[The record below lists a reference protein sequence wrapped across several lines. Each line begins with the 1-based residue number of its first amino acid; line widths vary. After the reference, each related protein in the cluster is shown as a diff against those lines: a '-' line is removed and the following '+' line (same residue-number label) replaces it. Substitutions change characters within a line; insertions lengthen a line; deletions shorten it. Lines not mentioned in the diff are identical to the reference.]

1 MAMAVLGSNQS
12 QIARLVVPK
21 ALLLQTAQV
30 VQSRIGG
37 LVGREVRHVPFSRRT
52 PSNIEQLRLYS
63 ELHKEIR
70 RDCGVMLTTSDHLLS
85 FKLSGLQ
92 RLVDLKTEEARFMI
106 GFQDELTRY
115 SRDVIDESDFTL
127 AVKTQLIYP
136 SGPRIHIDGAPQRW
150 IVAQA
155 LISMI
160 EDHLPALRT
169 RGVEIVRLHK
179 AQGSFPMTHFLK
191 QEAEDELHRRIID
204 DICNGRAPFLR
215 PAESD
220 APSKELRKHIK
231 QLLSEACTKK
241 QNKDG
246 LRQSIGLFAD
256 QESAPKILLLVRGL
270 LLNRILLLCL
280 KKRWNIQYGLHPG
293 REPIAVPYEAKGVP
307 SENSEFGHPDVAII
321 LTILSFYYGGLN
333 QAQFRQSLGHV
344 LKSDDPAAEFDRW
357 TNGCDSLPASL
368 RTWSVINIDDA
379 GQIDELW
386 MHLRFDREVLNHF
399 MNNFVFPAYAK
410 QSAVKLSASAW
421 DIPGFPKPHKSNL
434 SGAMTSGFS
443 GTKDNEMLLPMTIR
457 QDDLPSLVHTNAEVL
472 SSLLQDRNRG
482 YHLAAHN
489 NQRLAEEEL
498 LFRLSKK
505 HIKILID
512 AGAYILESSNEALA
526 KKWLE
531 VETIAKAAVYF
542 AADNRAWSVLHW
554 DYL

>member
-1 MAMAVLGSNQS
+1 MAMAVLGSNQN

-37 LVGREVRHVPFSRRT
+37 LVGREIRHIPFSRRS
-52 PSNIEQLRLYS
+52 PSTIDHLRLYS

-70 RDCGVMLTTSDHLLS
+70 RECGVILTTSDHLLS
-85 FKLSGLQ
+85 YKLSGLQ
-92 RLVDLKTEEARFMI
+92 RLVDSKSEEARFMI
-106 GFQDELTRY
+106 GFQDELTKF

-136 SGPRIHIDGAPQRW
+136 SGPRIHVDGAPQRW
-150 IVAQA
+150 MVAEA
-155 LISMI
+155 LISLI
-160 EDHLPALRT
+160 EDHLPALRS
-169 RGVEIVRLHK
+169 RGVEIVKLHQ
-179 AQGSFPMTHFLK
+179 AQGSFPMAHFLRK
-191 QEAEDELHRRIID
+191 DAEDELHRLIVE

-215 PAESD
+215 PSESG
-220 APSKELRKHIK
+220 AHSEEAKTHIR
-231 QLLSEACTKK
+231 QLLSEASTKK

-246 LRQSIGLFAD
+246 LKKSISLFAD

-280 KKRWNIQYGLHPG
+280 KKRWNVQYGLHPG

-307 SENSEFGHPDVAII
+307 SENSEFGHPDVAIV

-333 QAQFRQSLGHV
+333 QVQFRQSLGHV

-368 RTWSVINIDDA
+368 STWSVINIDDA

-386 MHLRFDREVLNHF
+386 SHLRLDREVLNHF
-399 MNNFVFPAYAK
+399 MNHFVFPAYAK
-410 QSAVKLSASAW
+410 QSTVKLSASAW
-421 DIPGFPKPHKSNL
+421 DIPGFPKPHQSNL
-434 SGAMTSGFS
+434 SGARTSGFS

-472 SSLLQDRNRG
+472 ASLLQVRNRG
-482 YHLAAHN
+482 YHLAAN
-489 NQRLAEEEL
+489 NKQRMTEEQL
-498 LFRLSKK
+498 LKSLCHK

-512 AGAYILESSNEALA
+512 AGAYILESSNEALV

-531 VETIAKAAVYF
+531 MDRDAKAAVYF
-542 AADNRAWSVLHW
+542 AGDNRAW
-554 DYL
+554 

>member
-1 MAMAVLGSNQS
+1 MAMAVLGSNQN

-37 LVGREVRHVPFSRRT
+37 LVGREIRHVPFSRRT
-52 PSNIEQLRLYS
+52 PSTIDHLRLYS
-63 ELHKEIR
+63 ELHREIR

-85 FKLSGLQ
+85 YKLSGLQ
-92 RLVDLKTEEARFMI
+92 RLVDAKTEEARFMI
-106 GFQDELTRY
+106 GFQEELTKF

-136 SGPRIHIDGAPQRW
+136 SGPRIHVDGAPQRW

-155 LISMI
+155 LISLI
-160 EDHLPALRT
+160 EDHLPALRS

-179 AQGSFPMTHFLK
+179 AQGSFPMAHFLK
-191 QEAEDELHRRIID
+191 QEAEEELHRRIID

-215 PAESD
+215 PAESGI
-220 APSKELRKHIK
+220 PPEELRKHIR
-231 QLLSEACTKK
+231 QLLSEASTKK
-241 QNKDG
+241 QDKDG
-246 LRQSIGLFAD
+246 LKESIGLFAD

-280 KKRWNIQYGLHPG
+280 KKRYNVQYGLHPG
-293 REPIAVPYEAKGVP
+293 RDPIAVPYEAKGVP

-333 QAQFRQSLGHV
+333 QAQFRRSLGHV

-386 MHLRFDREVLNHF
+386 LHLRLDREVLNHF
-399 MNNFVFPAYAK
+399 MNNFVFPVHAK
-410 QSAVKLSASAW
+410 QSTVKLSASAW
-421 DIPGFPKPHKSNL
+421 DIPGFPKPHMSKL
-434 SGAMTSGFS
+434 SGARTSGFS

-457 QDDLPSLVHTNAEVL
+457 QNDLPSLVHTNAEVL
-472 SSLLQDRNRG
+472 SSLLQGRNRG
-482 YHLAAHN
+482 YHLAAYDK
-489 NQRLAEEEL
+489 QRMTEEQL
-498 LFRLSKK
+498 LSVLNMKNIR
-505 HIKILID
+505 ILID
-512 AGAYILESSNEALA
+512 AGAYILESSNEALV

-531 VETIAKAAVYF
+531 IDIGSKAAVYF
-542 AADNRAWSVLHW
+542 QTDNRAW
-554 DYL
+554 

>member
-1 MAMAVLGSNQS
+1 MAMAVLGSNQN

-37 LVGREVRHVPFSRRT
+37 LVGREVRHIPFSRRT
-52 PSNIEQLRLYS
+52 PSTIDQLRLYGQ
-63 ELHKEIR
+63 LHKEIR
-70 RDCGVMLTTSDHLLS
+70 RDSGIILTTSDHLMS

-92 RLVDLKTEEARFMI
+92 RLVDLKFEEARVMI
-106 GFQDELTRY
+106 GFQEELTKY

-136 SGPRIHIDGAPQRW
+136 SGPRIHFDGHPQRW
-150 IVAQA
+150 LVAEA
-155 LISMI
+155 LVSMI
-160 EDHLPALRT
+160 EDHLPALRS
-169 RGVEIVRLHK
+169 RGVEIVKLHQT
-179 AQGSFPMTHFLK
+179 QGSFPMAHFLRK
-191 QEAEDELHRRIID
+191 EAEDELHRLIIE

-215 PAESD
+215 PAESG
-220 APSKELRKHIK
+220 AKSEVLKNHIR
-231 QLLSEACTKK
+231 QILSEASTKK

-246 LRQSIGLFAD
+246 LKQSIALFAD
-256 QESAPKILLLVRGL
+256 QDSAPKILLLVRGL

-280 KKRWNIQYGLHPG
+280 KKRWQVQYGLHPR

-307 SENSEFGHPDVAII
+307 SETSEFGHPDVAII

-333 QAQFRQSLGHV
+333 SVQFRQSLGHV

-386 MHLRFDREVLNHF
+386 SHLRLDREVLNHY
-399 MNNFVFPAYAK
+399 MNNFVFPAHAK
-410 QSAVKLSASAW
+410 QSTVKLSASAW
-421 DIPGFPKPHKSNL
+421 DIPGFPEPHKSNL
-434 SGAMTSGFS
+434 PGARTSGFS
-443 GTKDNEMLLPMTIR
+443 GTKDNEILLPMTIR

-472 SSLLQDRNRG
+472 CSLLQQRNRS

-489 NQRLAEEEL
+489 RQRMTEDQL
-498 LFRLSKK
+498 LKVLSSME
-505 HIKILID
+505 IKVLID

-531 VETIAKAAVYF
+531 IDSTPKAAVYF
-542 AADNRAWSVLHW
+542 SADNRAW
-554 DYL
+554 